1 MGASRSQS
9 SSPDRIGIKEGCML
23 SQWGKA
29 QALVLDCAD
38 LILGSVIS
46 DEKP

>member
-1 MGASRSQS
+1 MGASRSQN
-9 SSPDRIGIKEGCML
+9 SSPDRTGIKEGCML

-29 QALVLDCAD
+29 RALGLDCTD
-38 LILGSVIS
+38 LILGSVVS